1 MPFEERLGLTSTDR
15 LQEYDHMVNQKCRQR
30 TAQNLSEMAT
40 YSVQQPACPST
51 DWTVELVPSSSPQ
64 CPQTMLAVTWL
75 MPMLLPLC
83 SWVTLMLSAHTSNWK
98 LKQCCR
104 GARES
109 TRGFNSK
116 QGQQLQKP
124 PLNCICLLQLAD
136 TLAADMLQPGLA
148 ILVVAIPLLCAG
160 LASSPE

>member
-1 MPFEERLGLTSTDR
+1 MTTWSTRSADSVLPTACLKR
-15 LQEYDHMVNQKCRQR
+15 RHTQCSSLHAILLIGQSSWCLQAHPNVLKPCWQH
-30 TAQNLSEMAT
+30 L
-40 YSVQQPACPST
+40 P
-51 DWTVELVPSSSPQ
+51 
-64 CPQTMLAVTWL
+64 VTWL

-83 SWVTLMLSAHTSNWK
+83 SRVTLMLSAHTSNWK
-98 LKQCCR
+98 MKQSCR

-124 PLNCICLLQLAD
+124 TLNRISLLQLAD
-136 TLAADMLQPGLA
+136 TTAAVMLQPGLA
-148 ILVVAIPLLCAG
+148 ILVVATPLLCAG